1 MIAQAQI
8 PTYGDTAERESKF
21 FDYFCSR
28 NSHISLQTNKNM
40 PSYYNDN
47 TKMSDII
54 CDAPQLL
61 QMMSRFGIPLGV
73 GDRSVQEI
81 CATAGVDTPTFLA
94 VANFMRHGSD
104 SVTQHLDQVSVSAL
118 MTYLKML
125 TTIISVSSCR
135 PSAANFLK
143 QSTQHNKTAWL
154 CSF

>member
-1 MIAQAQI
+1 
-8 PTYGDTAERESKF
+8 
-21 FDYFCSR
+21 
-28 NSHISLQTNKNM
+28 M

-118 MTYLKML
+118 MTYLKNAHDYYL
-125 TTIISVSSCR
+125 SFQLPAIRRKLLEAIDT
-135 PSAANFLK
+135 A
-143 QSTQHNKTAWL
+143 QQTAWL